1 MPSLPAPVVGAQ
13 RIAAPHWIDPL
24 VDRRWSRLVERHHR
38 ASIFH
43 TRSWLE
49 VLHRTYGYEP
59 LALVT
64 ENADGELATAI
75 VFCDVRSWLTG
86 SRLVSLPFS
95 DHADPL
101 VDAPEDH
108 ARLMEAVIAAAPSR
122 RWKYVE
128 FRPSH
133 AVAETYDG
141 FFPANRYYLHRLD
154 LRPGLDDLC
163 AGFHK
168 NHVVR
173 KLRRSEREKL
183 TYEEGASSSLL
194 SAFYN
199 LLLMTRRRHR
209 LPPQPLAWF
218 ESILECMP
226 EQAKVRV
233 AFKDEKAVAAIVTLR
248 DRDTM
253 VYKYGASDAAFHAL
267 GGMHMLFWRTIQE
280 AREHGCRA
288 LDLGRS
294 EVHNEGLVA
303 FKDHWGAVRTPLVYR
318 RHPAQKGADGVERL
332 NGVLAG
338 RIFALAPDRLLIAA
352 GKTLYRHIG

>member
-1 MPSLPAPVVGAQ
+1 MQ
-13 RIAAPHWIDPL
+13 WIDPL
-24 VDRRWSRLVERHHR
+24 TDQRWARLVARHPQ
-38 ASIFH
+38 ASVFH
-43 TRSWLE
+43 TCGWVE
-49 VLHRTYGYEP
+49 ALHRTYGYEP
-59 LALVT
+59 VALVI
-64 ENADGELATAI
+64 EGSGGELASGM
-75 VFCDVRSWLTG
+75 VFCRIRSWLTG
-86 SRLVSLPFS
+86 ARLVSLPFS

-101 VDAPEDH
+101 IESDVDR
-108 ARLMEAVIAAAPSR
+108 ARLMDALCQPELLR

-128 FRPSH
+128 LRPSYRL
-133 AVAETYDG
+133 AETDDG
-141 FFPANRYYLHRLD
+141 SLMANRYYLHCLD
-154 LRPGLDDLC
+154 LRPCLDNLV

-173 KLRRSEREKL
+173 KLRRGERENL
-183 TYEEGASSSLL
+183 IYEEGT
-194 SAFYN
+194 SAFLLNAFYE

-233 AFKDEKAVAAIVTLR
+233 AFKDGKAIAAIVTLR
-248 DRDTM
+248 HRDTM

-267 GGMHMLFWRTIQE
+267 GGMHMLFWKTIQE
-280 AREHGCRA
+280 ARGHGCTE

-294 EVHNEGLVA
+294 EVHNDGLVA
-303 FKDHWGAVRTPLVYR
+303 FKDHWGAVRTPLVYW

-332 NGVLAG
+332 NGDLAR
-338 RIFALAPDRLLIAA
+338 RIFALVPDRLLIAA